1 MINEFLF
8 RHFSSIYP
16 HITPHMPPIVEQ
28 RLASAF
34 GKELTNNKTALASNL
49 ETFGGDLPD
58 WGIGARFHHDRIP
71 YAPHQHTI
79 TKGPFFG
86 IYYPLT
92 QSFLISNMLIIILL
106 S

>member
-1 MINEFLF
+1 
-8 RHFSSIYP
+8 
-16 HITPHMPPIVEQ
+16 MPPIVEQ

-34 GKELTNNKTALASNL
+34 GKELTNKAALASNL

-71 YAPHQHTI
+71 YAPHQHKT
-79 TKGPFFG
+79 TKGPFFC
-86 IYYPLT
+86 IYYSLT
-92 QSFLISNMLIIILL
+92 QSFFNSSISIISLL